1 MNISTDFMDIV
12 EDLLIVILSVIFIYL
27 LHYNFFRNTEKQG
40 KSGEPTEQKLF
51 EVDMQEEDLNEQKKE
66 IQKSIEDKK
75 KEYLQGKIELGEYKR
90 FIRKQHV
97 ELVALNSKLRK

>member
-1 MNISTDFMDIV
+1 MYISTDFIDIV
-12 EDLLIVILSVIFIYL
+12 EDLLIVILLFVFLYL
-27 LHYNFFRNTEKQG
+27 VYYDFFRKTEKQG
-40 KSGEPTEQKLF
+40 EAGEPTEQKLF
-51 EVDMQEEDLNEQKKE
+51 EVNMQEEDLNERKKE

-75 KEYLQGKIELGEYKR
+75 KDYLQGKIELDEYKR